1 MNSRPDSHTK
11 KNIFLAIII
20 LLGLLL
26 VYSLSEYFTAFLGSV
41 IFYVLFKGWMN
52 KLVHEKKWKKSW
64 AAILIMLVSFFII
77 LLPITFFI
85 TMVYNKVVPIAS
97 NPNMFMPYV
106 HQLDSTVKH
115 DFNIELLTPK
125 NMEVMQSTSAKV
137 LSSVL
142 SEGFNFVSSIL
153 MLYFF
158 LYFMLIN
165 FNRMEEYLLKIL
177 PFKNENIKIF
187 GEELK
192 LHTFSNAV
200 GIPLI
205 ALVQGAF
212 AFAVYYIAGVP
223 QAGFWAILTGIAS
236 IIPIVG
242 TGIIWVPVCAYVFII
257 GHTWQGLLVLAWSAI
272 VMGSMDNV
280 IRFVLAKKMADVHP
294 LITVLGIILGLE
306 YLGVTGLIFGPLLI
320 SYFVILLKI
329 YYADHH
335 NLPIESE
342 QKEPVLELGIPFVY
356 NKKFGPKENKK

>member
-1 MNSRPDSHTK
+1 MNPSSNHNPN
-11 KNIFLAIII
+11 KNIFLVFII
-20 LLGLLL
+20 LFGLMLAF
-26 VYSLSEYFTAFLGSV
+26 SLREYFTAFLGSV

-64 AAILIMLVSFFII
+64 AAILIMIISFFII
-77 LLPITFFI
+77 LLPITFFV

-97 NPNMFMPYV
+97 NQAAFMPYL
-106 HQLDSTVKH
+106 HQMDSTFQQ
-115 DFNIELLTPK
+115 DFGIEVLNPK
-125 NMEVMQSTSAKV
+125 NMEEIRSTSAKV
-137 LSSVL
+137 LSGAI
-142 SEGFNFVSSIL
+142 SEGFNFVSSIV

-165 FNRMEEYLLKIL
+165 FNRMEASLLKTL
-177 PFKNENIKIF
+177 PFREENIKIF
-187 GEELK
+187 GDELK
-192 LHTFSNAV
+192 SHTFSNAV

-205 ALVQGAF
+205 ALVQGTF
-212 AFAVYYIAGVP
+212 AFVVYYIAGVP
-223 QAGFWAILTGIAS
+223 QSGFWAILTGFAS
-236 IIPIVG
+236 VIPIVG
-242 TGIIWVPVCAYVFII
+242 TGIIWVPVCIYLFAF
-257 GHTWQGLLVLAWSAI
+257 GHTWQGVLVLAWSAI

-294 LITVLGIILGLE
+294 VITVLGIILGLE

-342 QKEPVLELGIPFVY
+342 QKEPELELGIPFVY
-356 NKKFGPKENKK
+356 NKKFRTKENKK